1 MILSKQAVTVKE
13 RVFFS
18 TRDGYRFGGFK
29 VVQEIKSGLLSK
41 AAVVILC
48 GGKGTRMGSDT
59 RHKVCFP
66 IDGVPAIVR
75 TVKTFHDLGLRR
87 VVVVVGTLAG
97 DVVSTVGQE
106 FPQAM
111 FVYQHQQLG
120 TGHAAQI
127 GINALRQIGFSGPI
141 LVTMGDK
148 LIESHV
154 VGRLSEKFLRQ
165 RADMV
170 FITGPK
176 KQNPGAGRIVLDPA
190 GKVLGNVEERDI
202 QLARIFGALVKMAKP
217 GKAGKIG
224 YSQVIKLGQKFIANE
239 KKLAKA
245 LGPLADQ
252 LQKAGEITCQQL
264 AKILPSEAG
273 IVKLGK
279 YAFTPDELERG
290 SKTVN
295 LSVYLAGSEFWYEIL
310 PTLRNDNA
318 QGEFYLSDVITLS
331 GTGTDSPWKMQQY
344 EITDPSEVMAFN
356 SPDELVMI
364 EDTLRR
370 KHLLKNLAQPAGDS
384 VTQALGNLPEGSY
397 RKAGKWLE
405 IFQAW
410 PPKLARRFA
419 EIYGP
424 DKSRL
429 EDRRKLFI
437 NALKLFVKRY
447 GADRP
452 AIIIRA
458 PGRINLLGRHVDHR
472 GGAVNVMAIDRDA
485 VFIAA
490 PRSDDQVRM
499 CNVNPQKHPDRE
511 FSIGQLLGQIEWQDW
526 LSFVNSQYVRRIIAQ
541 TRGDWSNYVKAALLR
556 LQQGFR
562 QVRIL
567 GFDAAVAGDI
577 PQAAGL
583 SSSSALVVASAQVA
597 RAFNGLEVSSSEL
610 VDLCGE
616 GEWFVGSRGGSADH
630 AAIYMGRRGQI
641 AHVKF
646 FPFEIAKIYNF
657 PENCRL
663 VIANSGIDA
672 HKSASAKDKF
682 NQRVASYEFGFMLLT
697 DRQEQYQHL
706 LEHLRDVNP
715 RRLNCPV
722 SQIYRL
728 LQSIPEE
735 LPTAK
740 IRDLLSGR
748 HREKVE
754 RILSSHTLPDSYE
767 LRNVLL
773 YGIAECERS
782 ALAPD
787 LLARG
792 DVETFGRL
800 MMISHDGDRLAR
812 WNKMG
817 KNNWEMSGYSCDASD
832 GALEKMCKDLASEE
846 PDRVLAAQLYMQPGG
861 YGCSTKQIDKMV
873 DIVKTVPGCY
883 GAQLG
888 GAGLGG
894 CVMILARADAGEAVA
909 NALRRDYYYEAQI
922 EPMIHIC
929 QPVEGSGIIC
939 I

>member
-1 MILSKQAVTVKE
+1 MIQIWYYFHECGET
-13 RVFFS
+13 FM
-18 TRDGYRFGGFK
+18 
-29 VVQEIKSGLLSK
+29 VQEIKSGLLSN

-48 GGKGTRMGSDT
+48 GGKGTRMGSET

-66 IDGVPAIVR
+66 IDGVPAIIR
-75 TVKTFHDLGLRR
+75 TVKTFHALGLRR
-87 VVVVVGTLAG
+87 VVVVVGAQAG
-97 DVVSTVGQE
+97 DVVATVGQE
-106 FPQAM
+106 FPQTL

-127 GINALRQIGFSGPI
+127 GVNALHQIGFSGPI

-148 LIESHV
+148 LIEPLV
-154 VGRLSEKFLRQ
+154 IGGVTEKYLRQ
-165 RADMV
+165 RAQMV

-176 KQNPGAGRIVLDPA
+176 KQNPGAGRIVLDPE

-202 QLARIFGALVKMAKP
+202 QLARVFENLVKLVKTAKT
-217 GKAGKIG
+217 GKIE
-224 YSQVIKLGQKFIANE
+224 YSRILKLGQKYISSE
-239 KKLAKA
+239 KKLIKA
-245 LGPLADQ
+245 LGPLADR
-252 LQKAGEITCQQL
+252 LLKAGVVTGQEL
-264 AKILPSEAG
+264 GKLLPPEAG
-273 IVKLGK
+273 TIKLGK
-279 YAFTPDELERG
+279 YAFTADQLEK
-290 SKTVN
+290 SAKTVN
-295 LSVYLAGSEFWYEIL
+295 LSVYLAGSDFWYEIL
-310 PTLRNDNA
+310 PTLPNDNA
-318 QGEFYLSDVITLS
+318 QGEFYLSDVITLGGAGS
-331 GTGTDSPWKMQQY
+331 SSQWKMQPY
-344 EITDPSEVMAFN
+344 EITDPTEVMAYN
-356 SPDELVMI
+356 SPDELLLI

-370 KHLLKNLAQPAGDS
+370 KNLLKTLSQPAGETP
-384 VTQALGNLPEGSY
+384 TQALGNLPDGSF

-405 IFQAW
+405 IFETW
-410 PPKLARRFA
+410 PPKLVRRFA

-429 EDRRKLFI
+429 EERRKLFI
-437 NALKLFVKRY
+437 SALKLFVKRY
-447 GADRP
+447 GPDRP
-452 AIIIRA
+452 AIIVRA

-490 PRSDDQVRM
+490 PRTDDQVRM
-499 CNVNPQKHPDRE
+499 CSVNPQKHPDRD
-511 FSIGQLLGQIEWQDW
+511 FSIGRLLGQIDWQDW
-526 LSFVNSQYVRRIIAQ
+526 LSFVNSDYVRRIIAQ

-597 RAFNGLEVSSSEL
+597 MAFNGLNVGASEL

-616 GEWFVGSRGGSADH
+616 GEWFVGSRGGAADH

-646 FPFEIAKIYNF
+646 FPFEISKICNF

-672 HKSASAKDKF
+672 HKSSTAKDKF
-682 NQRVASYEFGFMLLT
+682 NQRVASYEFGFMLLR
-697 DRQEQYQHL
+697 DRQEQYRHL

-735 LPTAK
+735 LATAK
-740 IRDLLSGR
+740 IRDLLSDQ

-754 RILSSHTLPDSYE
+754 RILSSHALPEKYE

-782 ALAPD
+782 TLAPD
-787 LLARG
+787 LLERG
-792 DVETFGRL
+792 EIETFGKL
-800 MMISHDGDRLAR
+800 MTISHDGDRVVR
-812 WNKMG
+812 WNRIG
-817 KNNWEMSGYSCDASD
+817 KNNWKMSDNFCDVSD
-832 GALEKMCKDLASEE
+832 AALEGFCHDLASED
-846 PDRVLAAQLYMQPGG
+846 PTRVLRAQLYLQPGG
-861 YGCSTKQIDKMV
+861 YGCSTRQIDQMV
-873 DIVKTVPGCY
+873 DIVRTVPGCY

-894 CVMILARADAGEAVA
+894 CIMILVKSEAA
-909 NALRRDYYYEAQI
+909 EAAAQALRRDYYQPNKI
-922 EPMIHIC
+922 DPMIHIC
-929 QPVEGSGIIC
+929 QPVEGSGILC